1 MKIAGSKQSVLTLA
15 SLLQSIKAAD
25 VVYTQIRFGTVET
38 WVKISKKEALGLW
51 ERLGESESLAGDW
64 IFPEDFG
71 LDKFGSLEVDAI
83 TMEKVLYLG

>member
-1 MKIAGSKQSVLTLA
+1 MERIAGSKQSILTLA
-15 SLLQSIKAAD
+15 SLLKAIKECD
-25 VVYTQIRFGTVET
+25 LVYTQIRLGVVET

-51 ERLGESESLAGDW
+51 ERLGVDATKFE
-64 IFPEDFG
+64 IPEDFG